1 LDKVKNSHIF
11 LAYGLGAK
19 MSLYEKIIAVYPELL
34 ETPEEFVNG
43 SIRLQNDGD
52 GDYVAKWEYEKPLP
66 KGMKIGQ

>member
-1 LDKVKNSHIF
+1 
-11 LAYGLGAK
+11 